1 MSETTYDVI
10 ILGAGASGLFCA
22 WQCAIRGRKVALV
35 DHARTCGRKVG
46 ISGGGKC
53 NFTNLHLTAADY
65 LCANP
70 HFVKSALAQFAPSDF
85 LQWMERHGLPV
96 VDMGQGMLFS
106 KSADR
111 IVECLVAD
119 VREAGG
125 QLHLGCRVDKAR
137 KRGERFMVSLMELS
151 GETALRFES
160 ASLVLALGGLAW
172 PQIGAT
178 NLGHRLAKSFG
189 LDCTPLRPG
198 LVPLLAPPE
207 LQEFCAALSGISLP
221 VRIAGAFP
229 AQGELLFTHKGIS
242 GPAVLNASLGW
253 REGDCLEID
262 FLPDTDVGEALA
274 AWPKMELKNALTRL
288 LPKRLCLELCRL
300 QGDTQDWT
308 TTIASLSKKRLRAVE
323 QMLHAFQYAPQGT
336 AGFAKA
342 EVTVGGVNTSGISSK
357 SMEVKSVPGLFI
369 TGELLDV
376 TGRLGGFNLQWA
388 WSSGFAAGQHA

>member
-1 MSETTYDVI
+1 
-10 ILGAGASGLFCA
+10 
-22 WQCAIRGRKVALV
+22 
-35 DHARTCGRKVG
+35 
-46 ISGGGKC
+46 
-53 NFTNLHLTAADY
+53 
-65 LCANP
+65 
-70 HFVKSALAQFAPSDF
+70 
-85 LQWMERHGLPV
+85 MERHGLPV

-207 LQEFCAALSGISLP
+207 AARVLRCTFGYFPACPDCRCVSPPRASCCS
-221 VRIAGAFP
+221 RTRAFP
-229 AQGELLFTHKGIS
+229 AR
-242 GPAVLNASLGW
+242 P
-253 REGDCLEID
+253 
-262 FLPDTDVGEALA
+262 
-274 AWPKMELKNALTRL
+274 
-288 LPKRLCLELCRL
+288 
-300 QGDTQDWT
+300 
-308 TTIASLSKKRLRAVE
+308 
-323 QMLHAFQYAPQGT
+323 Y
-336 AGFAKA
+336 
-342 EVTVGGVNTSGISSK
+342 
-357 SMEVKSVPGLFI
+357 
-369 TGELLDV
+369 
-376 TGRLGGFNLQWA
+376 
-388 WSSGFAAGQHA
+388 